1 MIFHKVVIKCIICTN
16 ICIFQLDPI
25 HSFVKPFTLLFFL
38 TQLNIVQFFD
48 KMKKKTKNQSL
59 NPKSHILHQKK
70 EKIVAYVDHAK
81 QYKNEDPPAN
91 AIHSNK
97 GFFFFFFRSTCRES
111 CAGRG
116 YPQATGHRP
125 QATKNLFHSDHI
137 HVTS

>member
-97 GFFFFFFRSTCRES
+97 GFFFFFSDQPAES
-111 CAGRG
+111 HVQAGVTHR
-116 YPQATGHRP
+116 PQATGHKP
-125 QATKNLFHSDHI
+125 PKTFFTLTTF
-137 HVTS
+137 T